1 MSTWTAT
8 PLSSCPGSS
17 PSSCTPPCQCMTR
30 PGRSHTGIGGT
41 RPSCPCCGTC
51 RKRKTLSGRGRPSC
65 RRWPRTPAG
74 YTLHNLDQFQLE
86 IYKRHS
92 KTLEVTCETLTRH
105 SGTLG
110 DTRRHS
116 QYTRDTRRHSETL
129 KRHSETLLKHL
140 GTLGDTWRHSET
152 IKRTR

>member
-92 KTLEVTCETLTRH
+92 KTLEVTCETLTRP

-116 QYTRDTRRHSETL
+116 ETLPIHSGHSETL
-129 KRHSETLLKHL
+129 GDIEETLGNTLETLGNTRRHL
-140 GTLGDTWRHSET
+140 ETLGDN
-152 IKRTR
+152 